1 MAISPVFTTG
11 WSVCRVLHLEIAL
24 HLFYVIYRIVTKT
37 IIKGA
42 KHIFQY
48 NIKRL
53 IQSMPQFLNYKILS
67 ISIIYS
73 EHHILQKSDAFILT
87 FRNIRLV
94 YIVFF
99 GYVMAYNIENLH
111 YLYRGLCNGFGTV
124 S

>member
-11 WSVCRVLHLEIAL
+11 WSIYRVLHLEIAL
-24 HLFYVIYRIVTKT
+24 QLFYVIYRIVTKT

-53 IQSMPQFLNYKILS
+53 IQSMLQLAIIILS

-87 FRNIRLV
+87 FRISGLS
-94 YIVFF
+94 ILFF
-99 GYVMAYNIENLH
+99 LGMLWRII
-111 YLYRGLCNGFGTV
+111 
-124 S
+124 

>member
-11 WSVCRVLHLEIAL
+11 WSIYRVLHLEIAL
-24 HLFYVIYRIVTKT
+24 QLFYVIYRIVTKT

-42 KHIFQY
+42 KHMFQY

-87 FRNIRLV
+87 FRISGLS
-94 YIVFF
+94 ILFF
-99 GYVMAYNIENLH
+99 LGMLWRII
-111 YLYRGLCNGFGTV
+111 
-124 S
+124 